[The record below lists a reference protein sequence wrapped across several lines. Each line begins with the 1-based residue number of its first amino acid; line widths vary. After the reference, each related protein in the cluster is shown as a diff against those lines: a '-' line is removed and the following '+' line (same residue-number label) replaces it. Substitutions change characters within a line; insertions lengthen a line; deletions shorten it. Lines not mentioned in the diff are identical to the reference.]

1 LFVLKIIDIF
11 GRILPPTEGGK
22 RPMNT
27 MKGGNRMK
35 KVWFVAIICLVF
47 LFAGAGLAAEPIKL
61 GMSTWLGYAPLYLA
75 KEKTFFQKRGID
87 VEVVVIESP
96 ADRRV
101 AFAADKIQGFCT
113 TVDTHVMTAAAENPI
128 PLKQVLALDDS
139 HGGDGMVSKKEIKTI
154 KDLKGKTVAAQ
165 LGAGASYFWLNYVLS
180 QNGMKLSDLKAID
193 MKAGD
198 AGSAFVAG
206 KVDAAVTWEP
216 WLSKAKETPFGHVL
230 LSSDKTPGIIVDSL
244 AFKPDFL
251 KKRGEDVKKII
262 AAWNE
267 AVKFAADNPQ
277 EADAIMAKFT
287 GQKAEEFTKEKTG
300 VRFYGDK
307 ENKEYFGTA
316 KNPGLLYKVTQRAAD
331 LWSELKLIK
340 KKPKASDLIDG
351 SFL

>member
-1 LFVLKIIDIF
+1 
-11 GRILPPTEGGK
+11 
-22 RPMNT
+22 
-27 MKGGNRMK
+27 MK
-35 KVWFVAIICLVF
+35 KSWMVGILIF
-47 LFAGAGLAAEPIKL
+47 LFLVAGSSQGAEPIKL

-75 KEKTFFQKRGID
+75 KEKGFFQNRGLD
-87 VEVVVIESP
+87 VEIVVIESP

-101 AFAADKIQGFCT
+101 AFAADKIQGFAT

-139 HGGDGMVSKKEIKTI
+139 HGGDGIVSKKEIKTV

-165 LGAGASYFWLNYVLS
+165 LGAGASYFWLNYVLA
-180 QNGMKLSDLKAID
+180 QNGMKLSDIKAID

-198 AGSAFVAG
+198 AGAAFVAG

-216 WLSKAKETPFGHVL
+216 WLSKARETPFGHVL

-251 KKRGEDVKKII
+251 KKRGADVKKIVSG
-262 AAWNE
+262 WNE
-267 AVKFAADNPQ
+267 AVKFAAENPQ

-287 GQKAEEFTKEKTG
+287 GQKPEEFTKEKTG
-300 VRFYGDK
+300 VRFYGEK
-307 ENKEYFGTA
+307 ENKDYFGTA

-331 LWSELKLIK
+331 LWYELKLIK
-340 KKPKASDLIDG
+340 TKPKAADLIDG

>member
-1 LFVLKIIDIF
+1 MAMKRYWVVGVMVAAFLIAGSAF
-11 GRILPPTEGGK
+11 G
-22 RPMNT
+22 
-27 MKGGNRMK
+27 
-35 KVWFVAIICLVF
+35 
-47 LFAGAGLAAEPIKL
+47 AEPIKL

-75 KEKTFFQKRGID
+75 KEKGFFQKRGIE

-96 ADRRV
+96 ADRRA
-101 AFAADKIQGFCT
+101 AFAADRIQGMAT

-128 PLKQVLALDDS
+128 ALKQVLAMDDS
-139 HGGDGMVSKKEIKTI
+139 HGGDGMVAKKEIKAI

-180 QNGMKLSDLKAID
+180 QNGMKLTDLKTVD

-198 AGSAFVAG
+198 AGAAFVAG

-216 WLSKAKETPFGHVL
+216 WLSRAKETPFGHVL
-230 LSSDKTPGIIVDSL
+230 LSSDQTPGIIVDSL

-251 KKRGEDVKKII
+251 KKRAEDVKKII

-267 AVKFAADNPQ
+267 AVQLAVENPT

-287 GQKAEEFTKEKTG
+287 GQKPEEFTKEKTG
-300 VRFYGDK
+300 VRFYGQK
-307 ENKEYFGTA
+307 ENKEYFGTPQ
-316 KNPGLLYKVTQRAAD
+316 KPGLLYKVTQRAAD
-331 LWSELKLIK
+331 VWSQLKFIK
-340 KKPKASDLIDG
+340 TKPKAADLIDG

>member
-1 LFVLKIIDIF
+1 MAM
-11 GRILPPTEGGK
+11 K
-22 RPMNT
+22 RCW
-27 MKGGNRMK
+27 G
-35 KVWFVAIICLVF
+35 I
-47 LFAGAGLAAEPIKL
+47 GAMLAAFLIAGPAFGGEPIKL

-75 KEKTFFQKRGID
+75 KEKGLFQKRGLE

-96 ADRRV
+96 ADRRA
-101 AFAADKIQGFCT
+101 AFAADRIQGMAT

-139 HGGDGMVSKKEIKTI
+139 HGGDGMVAKKEIKTI

-180 QNGMKLSDLKAID
+180 QNGMKLSDLKTVD

-198 AGSAFVAG
+198 AGAAFVAG

-216 WLSKAKETPFGHVL
+216 WLSKAKDTPFGHVL
-230 LSSDKTPGIIVDSL
+230 LSSDQTPGIIVDSL

-251 KKRGEDVKKII
+251 KKRAEDVKKIV

-267 AVKFAADNPQ
+267 AVQLAAENPT

-287 GQKAEEFTKEKTG
+287 GQKPEEFTKEKTG
-300 VRFYGDK
+300 VRFYGQK
-307 ENKEYFGTA
+307 ENKEYFGTPQ
-316 KNPGLLYKVTQRAAD
+316 KPGLLYKVTQRAAD
-331 LWSELKLIK
+331 VWSQLKFIK
-340 KKPKASDLIDG
+340 TKPKATDLIDG

>member
-1 LFVLKIIDIF
+1 M
-11 GRILPPTEGGK
+11 K
-22 RPMNT
+22 R
-27 MKGGNRMK
+27 GF
-35 KVWFVAIICLVF
+35 WAF
-47 LFAGAGLAAEPIKL
+47 LFLLSFCAGSVYAAEPIKL

-75 KEKTFFQKRGID
+75 KEKGFFQKRGLE
-87 VEVVVIESP
+87 VEIVVIESP

-101 AFAADKIQGFCT
+101 AFAADKIQGFAT

-139 HGGDGMVSKKEIKTI
+139 HGGDGIVSKKEIKSI

-165 LGAGASYFWLNYVLS
+165 LGAGASYFWLNYVLA
-180 QNGMKLSDLKAID
+180 QDGMKLSDLKAID

-216 WLSKAKETPFGHVL
+216 WLSKARETPFGHIL
-230 LSSDKTPGIIVDSL
+230 LASDKTPGIIVDSL

-251 KKRGEDVKKII
+251 KKRGEDVKKIV

-287 GQKAEEFTKEKTG
+287 GQKPEEFTKEKTG
-300 VRFYGDK
+300 VRFYGQK

-316 KNPGLLYKVTQRAAD
+316 KNPGLLYQVTQRAAD
-331 LWSELKLIK
+331 LWFELKLIK
-340 KKPKASDLIDG
+340 TKPKAADLIDG

>member
-1 LFVLKIIDIF
+1 
-11 GRILPPTEGGK
+11 
-22 RPMNT
+22 
-27 MKGGNRMK
+27 MK
-35 KVWFVAIICLVF
+35 KSWVLGVMALLF
-47 LFAGAGLAAEPIKL
+47 LLSSSALAAEPIKL

-75 KEKTFFQKRGID
+75 KEKGFFQKQGVE

-96 ADRRV
+96 ADRRA
-101 AFAADKIQGFCT
+101 AFAADKIQGMAT

-128 PLKQVLALDDS
+128 PVKQVLAMDDS
-139 HGGDGMVSKKEIKTI
+139 HGGDGIVSKKEIKSI

-165 LGAGASYFWLNYVLS
+165 LGAGASYFWLNYILA
-180 QNGMKLSDLKAID
+180 QNNMKLSDLKTID

-230 LSSDKTPGIIVDSL
+230 LSSDKTPGVIVDSL

-251 KKRGEDVKKII
+251 KKRGADVKKII

-267 AVKFAADNPQ
+267 AVEFAAKNPQ
-277 EADAIMAKFT
+277 EADSIMAKFT
-287 GQKAEEFTKEKTG
+287 GQKPEEFTKEKTG
-300 VRFYGDK
+300 VRFYGQK
-307 ENKEYFGTA
+307 ENKEYFGTP

-331 LWSELKLIK
+331 LWFELKFIK
-340 KKPKASDLIDG
+340 TKPKAADLIDG

>member
-1 LFVLKIIDIF
+1 
-11 GRILPPTEGGK
+11 
-22 RPMNT
+22 
-27 MKGGNRMK
+27 MK
-35 KVWFVAIICLVF
+35 KAWVVGSIAILF
-47 LFAGAGLAAEPIKL
+47 LLAGSTFAAEPIKL

-75 KEKTFFQKRGID
+75 KEKGFFQKQGLE
-87 VEVVVIESP
+87 VEIVVIESP

-101 AFAADKIQGFCT
+101 AFAADKIQGFAT

-139 HGGDGMVSKKEIKTI
+139 HGGDGIVAKKEIKTI

-165 LGAGASYFWLNYVLS
+165 LGAGASYFWLNYVLA
-180 QNGMKLSDLKAID
+180 QNGMKLSDLKAVD

-198 AGSAFVAG
+198 AGAAFVAG

-216 WLSKAKETPFGHVL
+216 WLSKAKETPFGQVL

-251 KKRGEDVKKII
+251 KKRGAEVKKII
-262 AAWNE
+262 VAWNE
-267 AVKFAADNPQ
+267 AVKFAVANPQ

-287 GQKAEEFTKEKTG
+287 GQKPEEFTKEKTG

-316 KNPGLLYKVTQRAAD
+316 QKPGLLYKVTQRAAD

-340 KKPKASDLIDG
+340 KKPKAADLIDG